1 MAFVPCVRA
10 ALMCMLTHKP
20 TPRPPRSVCG
30 SEALALDK
38 LPAALTEQLSK
49 AAAAVRSGGGGMM
62 PAAAEQEAEDIMA
75 PPPAEAPSPFASPPG
90 VGRRTRSG

>member
-1 MAFVPCVRA
+1 M
-10 ALMCMLTHKP
+10 
-20 TPRPPRSVCG
+20 CG

-49 AAAAVRSGGGGMM
+49 AAAAARGAGGGGIAGGT
-62 PAAAEQEAEDIMA
+62 PAAEQEAEDIMA

-90 VGRRTRSG
+90 MGRRTRSG